1 MKILPLNRDT
11 SVFQEVNQEYPGL
24 KKINDGPSMYAI
36 SQFLTNEE
44 CDKLIESTTPRL
56 STSIVIDPKGKMTT
70 EHRTSETAYLTK
82 IEGNWLSEKV
92 CKLLNIPKN
101 KQEPIQ
107 VARYS
112 PGQFYKAHYDSFDE
126 ETESGKKCI
135 GNSGQRVATVL
146 IYLNQPSSGG
156 GTNFPHAGIRIK
168 PKKGTAL
175 IFFPCSID
183 GKMDPY
189 TLHSAEDAVDEKWVS
204 QIWVRQN
211 SMLT

>member
-1 MKILPLNRDT
+1 MKILPLDRSNA
-11 SVFQEVNQEYPGL
+11 VFQNVNLEYPGL
-24 KKINDGPSMYAI
+24 QKINDGPTMFAI
-36 SQFLTNEE
+36 NQFLTNEE
-44 CDKLIESTTPRL
+44 CDKLIQTMTPRL
-56 STSIVIDPKGKMTT
+56 SKSTVVDPQGKMTT
-70 EHRTSETAYLTK
+70 GLRTSETAYLTK
-82 IEGNWLSEKV
+82 IEGSWLSEKV
-92 CKLLNIPKN
+92 CKLLDIPKN

-126 ETESGKKCI
+126 ETESGRTCI
-135 GNSGQRVATVL
+135 GTSGQRVATVL

-156 GTNFPHAGIRIK
+156 GTNFPHAGVRIK

-175 IFFPCSID
+175 IFFPCTVD

-204 QIWVRQN
+204 QIWIRQK
-211 SMLT
+211 STQ